1 MKLKLARGSAAWV
14 STPIIMTAMLAILGI
29 WYGSALTFAGSLF
42 LVFFHRD
49 PERVPSGEGMV
60 SPADGRIVVALPER
74 IAIFMS
80 PFDVHVNRSPMDAE
94 VLATEYKKGKHAPA
108 FLGKAGENQRNMIAM
123 ETIDGTIDLC
133 QITGAIVRRIMC
145 YVRPGDRVARG
156 ERIGMI
162 RFGSRV
168 EVTIPIGYKLFVK
181 KGDRVRA
188 GETIIAVKAS

>member
-1 MKLKLARGSAAWV
+1 MKLARGSAAWV
-14 STPIIMTAMLAILGI
+14 STPLIMTAVLAILGI
-29 WYGSALTFAGSLF
+29 WYASALTFIGSIF
-42 LVFFHRD
+42 LIFFHRD
-49 PERVPSGEGMV
+49 PDRFPVGDGMI
-60 SPADGRIVVALPER
+60 SPADGRIVVALPQR

-108 FLGKAGENQRNMIAM
+108 FLGKAGENQMNMIEM
-123 ETIDGTIDLC
+123 ETEDGNIDLC
-133 QITGAIVRRIMC
+133 QITGAIVRRILC
-145 YVRPGDRVARG
+145 YVSPGDQVARG

-168 EVTIPIGYKLFVK
+168 EVTIPLGYELFVK

-188 GETIIAVKAS
+188 GETIIAVKVT